1 MRRAA
6 FTSLD
11 MGNIY
16 HEALGRI
23 QSRSLIGRVLT
34 GFSVTDAKRDE
45 LAMEAI
51 NEVIDEYA
59 GFGIFDTA
67 ESQTFRYHI

>member
-1 MRRAA
+1 M
-6 FTSLD
+6 
-11 MGNIY
+11 
-16 HEALGRI
+16 
-23 QSRSLIGRVLT
+23 
-34 GFSVTDAKRDE
+34 TDAKRDE

-67 ESQTFRYHI
+67 ESQHSISQYEGGL

>member
-1 MRRAA
+1 M
-6 FTSLD
+6 
-11 MGNIY
+11 
-16 HEALGRI
+16 
-23 QSRSLIGRVLT
+23 Q
-34 GFSVTDAKRDE
+34 KRDE

-67 ESQTFRYHI
+67 EKPNIRYHI